1 MRNYAENSRKSD
13 LYARV
18 LLTPVNAIQ
27 RELAVNA
34 LRDAE
39 LVSNGIVWATN
50 AVRRLFAHGDTGTP
64 RLLHN
69 H

>member
-1 MRNYAENSRKSD
+1 MRNYAENVRKSD

-18 LLTPVNAIQ
+18 SLTPVNAIQ

-39 LVSNGIVWATN
+39 LVSNGIVWAIN
-50 AVRRLFAHGDTGTP
+50 AVRRLFAHDATGTN